1 MLTPIKKQGD
11 EHICIQSQPCVITY
25 KSIHY
30 TNTNGLIRMLIG
42 SEITCVC
49 FLDILH
55 KVHIGGNH
63 SGSGSFA

>member
-1 MLTPIKKQGD
+1 MSLVLIF
-11 EHICIQSQPCVITY
+11 IIAY

-30 TNTNGLIRMLIG
+30 TNTNSLISMLIG

-49 FLDILH
+49 FLGVLH

-63 SGSGSFA
+63 SGIGSFA

>member
-1 MLTPIKKQGD
+1 MLTPIKNKGD
-11 EHICIQSQPCVITY
+11 EHICIRPLLRVIAY

-30 TNTNGLIRMLIG
+30 TNTNGLISMLIG

-63 SGSGSFA
+63 AGSGSFA

>member
-1 MLTPIKKQGD
+1 
-11 EHICIQSQPCVITY
+11 
-25 KSIHY
+25 
-30 TNTNGLIRMLIG
+30 MLIG
-42 SEITCVC
+42 SEITYVC